1 MSVLVDMSTGADWR
15 EQGVCLSIDPQV
27 FDTPDGLSSS
37 ALKAHYDRARVF
49 CDACPVQYECLASAL
64 NEEEGVPRDERQG
77 VRGGYGPRARYNQ
90 GPFLLER
97 VVASR

>member
-1 MSVLVDMSTGADWR
+1 MSVQVDMSTGADWR
-15 EQGVCLSIDPQV
+15 ELAVCRSIGPEP
-27 FDTPDGLSSS
+27 FDTPDDMSSS

-49 CDACPVQYECLASAL
+49 CESCPVQYECLASAL

-77 VRGGYGPRARYNQ
+77 VRGGFGPRARYNQ